1 MGNASPKNKVSI
13 NFNDVV
19 VTAPN
24 GEVMQINNYAKIAST
39 FLWKTAPTIP
49 LYQAALKLHDG
60 ESVEVDKDEMG
71 LLLQIF
77 LPQNQWALPFA
88 MFPMLT
94 YLQGKLG
101 EFGIEEVK

>member
-1 MGNASPKNKVSI
+1 MEKVSI

-19 VTAPN
+19 ITMPN
-24 GEVMQINNYAKIAST
+24 GEVLQAKDYSKIAST
-39 FLWKTAPTIP
+39 FLWKSAPTIP

-60 ESVEVDKDEMG
+60 ESVEVSKDELS

-94 YLQGKLG
+94 YLQAKL
-101 EFGIEEVK
+101 ELFKEVK

>member
-1 MGNASPKNKVSI
+1 MEKVSV

-24 GEVMQINNYAKIAST
+24 GEVVQVKDYSKIAST

-60 ESVEVDKDEMG
+60 ETVEVDKEE
-71 LLLQIF
+71 LTVLLQIF
-77 LPQNQWALPFA
+77 LPQNEWAKPFA
-88 MFPMLT
+88 MFPMLS
-94 YLQGKLG
+94 YLQAKLQ
-101 EFGIEEVK
+101 EFDDGEVK

>member
-1 MGNASPKNKVSI
+1 MGKANPKDKVSI

-24 GEVMQINNYAKIAST
+24 GEVMQVKDYAKIAST

-60 ESVEVDKDEMG
+60 ESVEFERPDIE

-88 MFPMLT
+88 MFPMLE

-101 EFGIEEVK
+101 EFEEVK

>member
-1 MGNASPKNKVSI
+1 MEKVSI

-19 VTAPN
+19 ITAPN
-24 GEVMQINNYAKIAST
+24 GDVIQVKDYPKLAST
-39 FLWKTAPTIP
+39 FLWRSAPTIP

-60 ESVEVDKDEMG
+60 ESVEVERPDIE

-94 YLQGKLG
+94 YLQGKLE
-101 EFGIEEVK
+101 EFEEVK